1 MAKIKVY
8 DPKREK
14 EKEEAKDKL
23 LIVTEIIIDLVIYAL
38 VLMFASMIFKGFYV
52 ENFAY
57 AFLAAA
63 ILSGLNATIKPLL
76 VFITLPITILSLGIF
91 YPIVNVIVLKICS
104 LFLGTHLIVEGILAP
119 FFLVLF
125 ISLIKMI
132 LDNLILNKIKGDRK

>member
-8 DPKREK
+8 DPKKENEK
-14 EKEEAKDKL
+14 EKAKEKL
-23 LIVTEIIIDLVIYAL
+23 LVISELLVDLILYAL

-76 VFITLPITILSLGIF
+76 VYITLPITVITLGIF
-91 YPIVNVIVLKICS
+91 YPVINIIVLKLCA
-104 LFLGTHLIVEGILAP
+104 LFLGAHFVVEGFIAP
-119 FFLVLF
+119 FFLVIF
-125 ISLIKMI
+125 ISLLKMI
-132 LDNLILNKIKGDRK
+132 LDALILNKIRGVK